1 MKAIAT
7 PYCFHRIRGRIEVSQ
22 LCGRRSNL
30 TGNKSPFVI
39 TFSYRDSIA
48 RSRNVELKIRHVKC
62 CRDSKIYV
70 QDEIL
75 FYISVSLH
83 RLSVDFFLAE
93 LQLFRYSLFC
103 NYLDNFNNYIEDQ
116 KLENIYI
123 EVINFNHKFCQ
134 IFLRKM

>member
-1 MKAIAT
+1 MIVFHSISLSCGKMKAIAT

-83 RLSVDFFLAE
+83 RLSVDFF
-93 LQLFRYSLFC
+93 QQDC
-103 NYLDNFNNYIEDQ
+103 NYFGIRYFAITWTILTIIQRIKNW
-116 KLENIYI
+116 KIYI
-123 EVINFNHKFCQ
+123 LK
-134 IFLRKM
+134 